1 MNETKQIDHIY
12 IVIIVIYL
20 IPLIMQANTDR
31 EGLLMEKNLPST
43 IPGLRELNVSL
54 RLTWRRQ
61 LIIKQK
67 AYCVWEALYPI
78 KSKYNFENV
87 AQMVVN

>member
-54 RLTWRRQ
+54 RLT
-61 LIIKQK
+61 
-67 AYCVWEALYPI
+67 
-78 KSKYNFENV
+78 
-87 AQMVVN
+87 